1 MAIISNKRV
10 KIKLCGFKDKEN
22 IDFACEFNIDFIGF
36 VFYAKSSRDVDLK
49 NISQITQD
57 IPKKIKK
64 VAVIV
69 DETDKKISQIIDLL
83 KPDLLQLHGE
93 ESLSRVKEIKNKFQ
107 LPIIKAFSI
116 SDVEDLKNIAEFEE
130 YCQYF
135 LFDYKDD
142 VNKGGSGKSFDWSI
156 LNKLNIQIDWF
167 LSGGINKNNLTQAL
181 KQTNTNMIDL
191 SSALEEERGQ
201 KSKRLI
207 RGFMEIIP

>member
-49 NISQITQD
+49 NISHITQD
-57 IPKKIKK
+57 IPKEIKK

-69 DETDKKISQIIDLL
+69 NESDGKIAQIINLL

-93 ESLSRVKEIKNKFQ
+93 ESLSRVREIKNKFQ

-116 SDVEDLKNIAEFEE
+116 SGAGDLKNIAEFEE
-130 YCQYF
+130 YCHYF
-135 LFDYKDD
+135 LFDYRDD
-142 VNKGGSGKSFDWSI
+142 INQGGSGKSFDWNI

-167 LSGGINKNNLTQAL
+167 LSGGINKNNLAQAL
-181 KQTNTNMIDL
+181 KQTNAKMIDL

-201 KSKRLI
+201 KSKKAIKDFMRL
-207 RGFMEIIP
+207 FA